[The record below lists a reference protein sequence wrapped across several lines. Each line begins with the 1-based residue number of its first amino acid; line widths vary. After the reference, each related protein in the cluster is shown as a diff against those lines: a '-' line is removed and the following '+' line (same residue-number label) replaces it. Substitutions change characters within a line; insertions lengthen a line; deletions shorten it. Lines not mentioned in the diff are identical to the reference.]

1 MRLAHHATLVL
12 TIGLGIGAVGCSR
25 GQGRSVAAPN
35 QTSKS
40 DSSKSSPYADRSTGN
55 PNSLDKDFAGKAA
68 QDETAAIQLGKL
80 AGEHGTAMQVK
91 DYGRKLVDDHTS
103 LKKQLIEIATRE
115 NILLPQG
122 VSQAQGE
129 VLATLSKLSGEAFD
143 REFVKYAA
151 ADHRAELN
159 AFLREAGAGQDQAL
173 MVFAANAVAL
183 LQDRL
188 TMAEAIGTTLRP

>member
-12 TIGLGIGAVGCSR
+12 TIGLAIGAVGCSR
-25 GQGRSVAAPN
+25 GQGRSVVPPN
-35 QTSKS
+35 QSAKS
-40 DSSKSSPYADRSTGN
+40 DSSKLSPYTDQSTGN

-68 QDETAAIQLGKL
+68 QDETAEIQLGKL
-80 AGEHGTAMQVK
+80 ASEHGTAMQVK

-129 VLATLSKLSGEAFD
+129 VLALLSKLSGEAFD

-188 TMAEAIGTTLRP
+188 TMAEAISTTLRP